1 MALDLEKEILEIKV
15 CVGEIKVKL
24 DIMAEYERRLREI
37 ESLKDKLIGITIIAN
52 VVISAAIA
60 YIVKFLK

>member
-1 MALDLEKEILEIKV
+1 MSLDLEKEIMEIKV

-37 ESLKDKLIGITIIAN
+37 ESLKDKLIGVTIIVN
-52 VVISAAIA
+52 IIISACVT
-60 YIVKFLK
+60 YIVKHL